1 MRRRFGSCGIIRMR
15 ATRQALLEAA
25 RSQKSWLTDRSLTC
39 LQSGTWPYRCISRL
53 LAVPLLLLSPTVLHR
68 QQRSGNMSMCIDV
81 LGAFQQVTTVLSSGH
96 KPGTFRACAG
106 LCMALTLIHIA
117 TVTSPDNI
125 QCVLAHLVV
134 VSRQVDQ
141 KKEAVL
147 VPIYGVMVPFH
158 ILTVKNATNN
168 QDGDHAY
175 IRLNFNFGPGFEPGS
190 RFPQAVFLKE
200 LSFRTSDTRHAARVV
215 QEIKV
220 LRSSVGQREKEQAE
234 RATLVQQE
242 RLIKSKVCACL
253 YLLTMLVYLE
263 TCSKPCSTCIAGIA
277 GGLIGIHRTAC
288 AHLC

>member
-1 MRRRFGSCGIIRMR
+1 
-15 ATRQALLEAA
+15 
-25 RSQKSWLTDRSLTC
+25 
-39 LQSGTWPYRCISRL
+39 
-53 LAVPLLLLSPTVLHR
+53 
-68 QQRSGNMSMCIDV
+68 MS
-81 LGAFQQVTTVLSSGH
+81 AH
-96 KPGTFRACAG
+96 PGC
-106 LCMALTLIHIA
+106 
-117 TVTSPDNI
+117 D
-125 QCVLAHLVV
+125 
-134 VSRQVDQ
+134 RQVDQ

-168 QDGDHAY
+168 QDGDHAF

-242 RLIKSKVCACL
+242 RLIKSKVWPCL
-253 YLLTMLVYLE
+253 YSLLRLYAYCPTNSRHAAHAQLVSEGNVFSLRD
-263 TCSKPCSTCIAGIA
+263 T
-277 GGLIGIHRTAC
+277 
-288 AHLC
+288 